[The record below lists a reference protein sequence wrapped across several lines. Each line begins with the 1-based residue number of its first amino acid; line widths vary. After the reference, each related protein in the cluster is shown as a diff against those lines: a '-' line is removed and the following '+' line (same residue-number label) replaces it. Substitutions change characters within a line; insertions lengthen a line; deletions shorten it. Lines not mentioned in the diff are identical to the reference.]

1 MGNILIITA
10 VNILLCYPELW
21 FWLSIL
27 FGTINDFDL
36 IFHSFSEYGHDL
48 LGFSYKNLWCVI
60 IGEVHHV
67 LSI

>member
-27 FGTINDFDL
+27 FGTINDFD
-36 IFHSFSEYGHDL
+36 FFPQFRL
-48 LGFSYKNLWCVI
+48 L
-60 IGEVHHV
+60 
-67 LSI
+67 